1 MTKPLATLKKQG
13 KNLMLDANKLSQELA
28 ERGKTLASAQ
38 SSYKQLED
46 SEKSILAEYTQRAK
60 HNGAKSIAEA
70 EMTARA
76 ATEYREFLDEKAKHR
91 GEYLIAQVNYD
102 TMKVYIDMLRSNQSF
117 EKAQM
122 GMIWWKSS
130 VQNVA

>member
-1 MTKPLATLKKQG
+1 
-13 KNLMLDANKLSQELA
+13 MLDANKLSHILS

-60 HNGAKSIAEA
+60 HDGAKSIAEA

-91 GEYLIAQVNYD
+91 HAYLTAQVNYD

-122 GMIWWKSS
+122 GMI
-130 VQNVA
+130 